1 MEEHLFIIFRISNT
15 FESIMIADK
24 DISITSAQDSDSW
37 EPVEFDTNTNESS
50 KPANM
55 SSDVLPG
62 LSSTKKLEDLDT
74 KITNL
79 EETLAQ
85 QNNNVVTQ
93 MECLLNEF
101 MSLKSSMDTK
111 ITQLEERLAQQNN
124 NVDVKV
130 ERLVNEV
137 MSLKD
142 IVSSQQTKK
151 DKARLDVSKLA
162 GGPKHSATRRN
173 HVHHFMD

>member
-1 MEEHLFIIFRISNT
+1 
-15 FESIMIADK
+15 MIADK

-85 QNNNVVTQ
+85 QNNNVVKQ

-111 ITQLEERLAQQNN
+111 ITQLEEQLAQQNN

-142 IVSSQQTKK
+142 IVSSQQKK
-151 DKARLDVSKLA
+151 TCALRGFEGQGHTLYISEISFQA
-162 GGPKHSATRRN
+162 
-173 HVHHFMD
+173 